1 MVLRSLRKRLS
12 GATLAESPVELA
24 ARNSTDELLDEIEE
38 LTRSNRERRDPDSEV
53 RLVNFRHAAGIK
65 LMEAGSL
72 GAQFP
77 EPAFDS
83 LPDRNGELA
92 GITLEEL
99 TPEVLRAGIL
109 RDGCLLVRGALR
121 RDEAGHLVD
130 QINAAF
136 DARAELREGR
146 PADAG
151 YYREFPLEPR
161 FAGEEGGRE
170 WTAQGGGLWVA
181 DSPHLT
187 FEMLECFERAG
198 LTGVITDYLGERPTI
213 SVQKCTLRKVKPDA
227 GHGWHQ
233 DGAFLG
239 EVRALN
245 VWLAL
250 SRCGDESPGMD
261 IVPRRLD
268 HIVPTGTEGAVF
280 DWSVSPRLAE
290 EAAGETG
297 VLRPIFEPGD
307 VLLFDEL
314 FLHSTAADP
323 SMKKTRM
330 AIESWFFGASA
341 SPGQYAPLAV

>member
-1 MVLRSLRKRLS
+1 MIFRSLRKRGS
-12 GATLAESPVELA
+12 GAAESPAELA
-24 ARNSTDELLDEIEE
+24 ARNDTEELLEEIEE
-38 LTRSNRERRDPDSEV
+38 LTRSNRESRDPDAEV
-53 RLVNFRHAAGIK
+53 RLVNLRHAAGIH
-65 LMEAGSL
+65 LLDGDGAG
-72 GAQFP
+72 GQFP
-77 EPAFDS
+77 EPAFDR

-92 GITLEEL
+92 GITPDGL

-109 RDGCLLVRGALR
+109 RDGCLLVRGVLS
-121 RDEAGHLVD
+121 RDQAANLVD

-136 DARAELREGR
+136 ESRAALREGR

-170 WTAQGGGLWVA
+170 WTAEGGGLWVA

-187 FEMLECFERAG
+187 FEMLECFDRAG
-198 LTGVITDYLGERPTI
+198 LTGVISQYLGERPTI
-213 SVQKCTLRKVKPDA
+213 SVQKCTLRKVDPDA

-261 IVPRRLD
+261 IVPKRLE

-280 DWSVSPRLAE
+280 EWSVSPQMAE
-290 EAAGETG
+290 EAAGEEG

-323 SMKKTRM
+323 SMKKSRM

>member
-1 MVLRSLRKRLS
+1 MVFRLRRKPR
-12 GATLAESPVELA
+12 ADEPPAEIA
-24 ARNSTDELLDEIEE
+24 ARMSTDEIVGEIEQ
-38 LTRSNRERRDPDSEV
+38 LTASNREERDPASEV
-53 RLVNFRHAAGIK
+53 RLVNLRHAAGIQ
-65 LMEAGSL
+65 LLDSDAN
-72 GAQFP
+72 GARFP
-77 EPAFDS
+77 EPAFDQ

-92 GITLEEL
+92 GITPDHL

-109 RDGCLLVRGALR
+109 RDGCLLVRGVLSREDA
-121 RDEAGHLVD
+121 DHLIE
-130 QINAAF
+130 QINSAF
-136 DARAELREGR
+136 EARNELREGR
-146 PADAG
+146 AADAG

-170 WTAQGGGLWVA
+170 WTAAGGGLWVA

-187 FEMLECFERAG
+187 FEMLECFDRAG
-198 LTGVITDYLGERPTI
+198 LTGVISDYLGERPLV
-213 SVQKCTLRKVKPDA
+213 SVQKCTLRKVDPDA

-261 IVPRRLD
+261 IVPKRLD

-280 DWSVSPRLAE
+280 EWSVSPQMAE
-290 EAAGETG
+290 EAAGEAG
-297 VLRPIFEPGD
+297 VIRPIFEPGD

-323 SMKKTRM
+323 SMKKSRM

>member
-1 MVLRSLRKRLS
+1 M
-12 GATLAESPVELA
+12 
-24 ARNSTDELLDEIEE
+24 STAELLAEIEE
-38 LTRSNRERRDPDSEV
+38 LTRANREGRDPDAEV
-53 RLVNFRHAAGIK
+53 RLVNLRHAAGIH
-65 LMEAGSL
+65 LLDGDGS
-72 GAQFP
+72 AARFP
-77 EPAFDS
+77 EPAFDR

-92 GITLEEL
+92 GITPEQL

-109 RDGCLLVRGALR
+109 RDGCLLVRGVLG
-121 RDEAGHLVD
+121 RDEAANLVD

-136 DARAELREGR
+136 GARGELAEGR
-146 PADAG
+146 TADAG

-170 WTAQGGGLWVA
+170 WTARGGGLWVA
-181 DSPHLT
+181 DSPHLM
-187 FEMLECFERAG
+187 FEMLDCFDRAG
-198 LTGVITDYLGERPTI
+198 LTNVITDYLGEHPTI
-213 SVQKCTLRKVKPDA
+213 SVQKCTLRKVQPDA

-261 IVPRRLD
+261 IVPKRLD
-268 HIVPTGTEGAVF
+268 HIVPTGTEGAIF
-280 DWSVSPRLAE
+280 EWSVSPQMAE
-290 EAAGETG
+290 EAAGEDG

-323 SMKKTRM
+323 SMKKSRM

>member
-12 GATLAESPVELA
+12 GARVVESPAELA
-24 ARNSTDELLDEIEE
+24 ASNSTEELLNEMEE
-38 LTRSNRERRDPDSEV
+38 LSRSNRERRDPDSEV
-53 RLVNFRHAAGIK
+53 RLVSLRHAAGIK
-65 LMEAGSL
+65 LMEAGSS

-77 EPAFDS
+77 EPAFDQ

-92 GITLEEL
+92 GITAEQL

-109 RDGCLLVRGALR
+109 RDGCLLVRGVLS

-136 DARAELREGR
+136 EAWTDLREGR

-170 WTAQGGGLWVA
+170 WTARGGGLWVA
-181 DSPHLT
+181 DSPHLM
-187 FEMLECFERAG
+187 FEMLDCFERAG
-198 LTGVITDYLGERPTI
+198 LNQVIGDYLGERPTI
-213 SVQKCTLRKVKPDA
+213 SVQKCTLRRVKPDA

-261 IVPRRLD
+261 IVPKRLD
-268 HIVPTGTEGAVF
+268 HIVPTGTEGAIF
-280 DWSVSPRLAE
+280 EWSVSPQLAE

-297 VLRPIFEPGD
+297 VLRPIFDPGD

-323 SMKKTRM
+323 SMKKSRM

>member
-1 MVLRSLRKRLS
+1 MVFRLRRRGS
-12 GATLAESPVELA
+12 GAALAEPAAELA
-24 ARNSTDELLDEIEE
+24 ARKSTDELLAEIEE
-38 LTRSNRERRDPDSEV
+38 LTRSNRERREPEAEV
-53 RLVNFRHAAGIK
+53 RLATLRHAAGIR
-65 LMEAGSL
+65 LLESNGAG
-72 GAQFP
+72 AEFP
-77 EPAFDS
+77 EPAFER
-83 LPDRNGELA
+83 LPGRNGELP
-92 GITLEEL
+92 GIKPEQL
-99 TPEVLRAGIL
+99 TPDVLRAGIL
-109 RDGCLLVRGALR
+109 RDGCVLVRGVLSREDA
-121 RDEAGHLVD
+121 AHLVD

-136 DARAELREGR
+136 GARADLRAGR

-170 WTAQGGGLWVA
+170 WTAAGGGLWVA
-181 DSPHLT
+181 DSPHLI

-198 LTGVITDYLGERPTI
+198 LTRVITDYLGERPLI
-213 SVQKCTLRKVKPDA
+213 SVQKCTLRKVNPDA

-239 EVRALN
+239 DVRALN

-261 IVPRRLD
+261 IVPKRLD
-268 HIVPTGTEGAVF
+268 HIVPTGTEGAF
-280 DWSVSPRLAE
+280 FKWSVSPQVAE

-297 VLRPIFEPGD
+297 VLRPVFEPGD

-323 SMKKTRM
+323 SMKKSRM

-341 SPGQYAPLAV
+341 APGHYAPLAV

>member
-1 MVLRSLRKRLS
+1 MAFRLFRKPK
-12 GATLAESPVELA
+12 ADESPA
-24 ARNSTDELLDEIEE
+24 QIASRMSTEEILGEIEE
-38 LTRSNRERRDPDSEV
+38 LTGSNREERDPESEV
-53 RLVNFRHAAGIK
+53 RLVNLRHAAGVQ
-65 LMEAGSL
+65 LLDGRATD
-72 GAQFP
+72 ARFP
-77 EPAFDS
+77 EPS
-83 LPDRNGELA
+83 SGWLPDRNGELVA
-92 GITLEEL
+92 ITPEEL
-99 TPEVLRAGIL
+99 TPEALRAGIL
-109 RDGCLLVRGALR
+109 RDGCLLVRGVLS
-121 RDEAGHLVD
+121 RDEAGHLIE
-130 QINAAF
+130 QINSAF
-136 DARAELREGR
+136 DARAELRAGR
-146 PADAG
+146 QADAG

-170 WTAQGGGLWVA
+170 WTAAGGGLWVA

-187 FEMLECFERAG
+187 FEMLECFDRAG
-198 LTGVITDYLGERPTI
+198 LTGVITEYLGERPLI
-213 SVQKCTLRKVKPDA
+213 SVQKCTLRKVNPDA

-261 IVPRRLD
+261 IVPKRLD

-280 DWSVSPRLAE
+280 EWSVSPQMAE
-290 EAAGETG
+290 EAAGEAG

-323 SMKKTRM
+323 KMKKSRM

>member
-1 MVLRSLRKRLS
+1 MIFRSLRKRAT
-12 GATLAESPVELA
+12 GAAETPAELA
-24 ARNSTDELLDEIEE
+24 AKNSTEELLEEIEE
-38 LTRSNRERRDPDSEV
+38 LTASNRESRDPEAEV
-53 RLVNFRHAAGIK
+53 RLVNLRHAAGIQ
-65 LMEAGSL
+65 LL
-72 GAQFP
+72 DGANGVVASFP
-77 EPAFDS
+77 EPAFDR

-92 GITLEEL
+92 GVSPDEL
-99 TPEVLRAGIL
+99 TPELLRAGIL
-109 RDGCLLVRGALR
+109 RDGCVLVRGVLSSQ
-121 RDEAGHLVD
+121 EAAHLVD

-136 DARAELREGR
+136 EARAALRGGE
-146 PADAG
+146 PADTG

-170 WTAQGGGLWVA
+170 WTAAGGGLWVA

-187 FEMLECFERAG
+187 FEMLECFGRAG
-198 LTGVITDYLGERPTI
+198 LTEVITEYLDERPTI
-213 SVQKCTLRKVKPDA
+213 SVQKCTLRKVDPSA

-280 DWSVSPRLAE
+280 EWSVSPQVAE
-290 EAAGETG
+290 EAAGDAG
-297 VLRPIFEPGD
+297 IIRPIFEPGD

-323 SMKKTRM
+323 TMKKSRM

-341 SPGQYAPLAV
+341 SPRQYAPLAV

>member
-1 MVLRSLRKRLS
+1 MIFRSLRKRGS
-12 GATLAESPVELA
+12 ATETPAQLA
-24 ARNSTDELLDEIEE
+24 ARNSTEELVEEIEE
-38 LTRSNRERRDPDSEV
+38 LSRANRDRRDPKAEV
-53 RLVNFRHAAGIK
+53 RLVNLRHAAGIQ
-65 LMEAGSL
+65 LLDGDT
-72 GAQFP
+72 GRGRFP
-77 EPAFDS
+77 EPAFDR

-92 GITLEEL
+92 GIPPDEL

-109 RDGCLLVRGALR
+109 RDGCLLVRNVLS
-121 RDEAGHLVD
+121 RDEAANLVD

-136 DARAELREGR
+136 DARATLRAGQ

-170 WTAQGGGLWVA
+170 WTAAGGGLWVA

-198 LTGVITDYLGERPTI
+198 LTGVIGDYLGERPTI
-213 SVQKCTLRKVKPDA
+213 SVQKCTLRKVDPDA

-261 IVPRRLD
+261 IVPKRLD

-280 DWSVSPRLAE
+280 EWSVAPRMAE
-290 EAAGETG
+290 EAAGEAG

-323 SMKKTRM
+323 SMKKSRM

-341 SPGQYAPLAV
+341 APGQYAPLAV

>member
-1 MVLRSLRKRLS
+1 MILRSLRRRS
-12 GATLAESPVELA
+12 SRADEPPTELA
-24 ARNSTDELLDEIEE
+24 ARMSTDELLEEIEE
-38 LTRSNRERRDPDSEV
+38 LTRSNRERRDPGAEV
-53 RLVNFRHAAGIK
+53 RLVNLRHAAGIQLLDGDGPGGK
-65 LMEAGSL
+65 
-72 GAQFP
+72 FP
-77 EPAFDS
+77 EPSFDR

-92 GITLEEL
+92 GITPAQLS
-99 TPEVLRAGIL
+99 PEVLRAGIL
-109 RDGCLLVRGALR
+109 RAGCLLVRGVLSR
-121 RDEAGHLVD
+121 GEADNLVD

-136 DARAELREGR
+136 DTRAELRAGR

-170 WTAQGGGLWVA
+170 WTAAGGGLWVA

-187 FEMLECFERAG
+187 FEMLECFDRAG
-198 LTGVITDYLGERPTI
+198 LTGVIANYLGERPTI
-213 SVQKCTLRKVKPDA
+213 SVQKCTLRKVDPDA

-261 IVPRRLD
+261 IVPKRLD
-268 HIVPTGTEGAVF
+268 HIVPTGTGGAVF
-280 DWSVSPRLAE
+280 EWSVSPQMAE

-323 SMKKTRM
+323 SMKKSRM